1 MNQDLHFKEPSKML
15 EHPNFQNHC
24 CIEVLLRQ
32 RSDLLGEQRDHLL
45 SLKMSS
51 VSSTLCP
58 ETRNVIRLESVSMK
72 LFI

>member
-1 MNQDLHFKEPSKML
+1 ML

-32 RSDLLGEQRDHLL
+32 RSDLLDEQRDHLL
-45 SLKMSS
+45 GLNMSS
-51 VSSTLCP
+51 ISSTLCP
-58 ETRNVIRLESVSMK
+58 GTRNVIRLESVSTK